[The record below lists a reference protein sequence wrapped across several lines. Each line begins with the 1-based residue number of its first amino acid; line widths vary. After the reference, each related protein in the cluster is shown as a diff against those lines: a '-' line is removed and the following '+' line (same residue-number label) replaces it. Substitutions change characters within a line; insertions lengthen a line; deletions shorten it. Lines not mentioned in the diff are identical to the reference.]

1 MLKEIREKLWEID
14 DNVFYGAVDKKIKET
29 AWDYIVFDRG
39 TLKRNDNRTGYT
51 ETIGVHIVRE
61 EFVPEGLDE
70 QVIEAMESIPGI
82 RLSKSDCIYE
92 YAEKPNTNV
101 IVEMLS
107 LEFTRSR
114 RRK

>member
-1 MLKEIREKLWEID
+1 M
-14 DNVFYGAVDKKIKET
+14 
-29 AWDYIVFDRG
+29 
-39 TLKRNDNRTGYT
+39 
-51 ETIGVHIVRE
+51 HIVRE